1 MMKATFIIC
10 LVLMVISIGIA
21 IGLLFGE
28 WKKGN
33 RDEDE

>member
-10 LVLMVISIGIA
+10 LSLMVISIGIA

-28 WKKGN
+28 ARKDDNGN
-33 RDEDE
+33 DE